1 MKIIYTF
8 MLLCFAITSQSQSID
23 TSVIANAGV
32 INSNTS
38 YTIAFTIGETFIGT
52 ITNSESIDQ
61 GFWSGIASLNVL
73 STEEFQFSN
82 SAITIYPN
90 PVLDFFSIRIP
101 DSKSY
106 TISLFNLNGQ
116 EIMNQKVNTSLVDK
130 RIDIR
135 SLSKGVYLLRLSIPS
150 TNENK
155 TFKIIKK

>member
-23 TSVIANAGV
+23 TSAISNSGGS
-32 INSNTS
+32 NSNTS
-38 YTIAFTIGETFIGT
+38 HSITFTIGETIIGT

-82 SAITIYPN
+82 SAISIYPN
-90 PVLDFFSIRIP
+90 PVLDFFTIRIP
-101 DSKSY
+101 DINSY

-116 EIMNQKVNTSLVDK
+116 EIIHQKINTSLVDN
-130 RIDIR
+130 RIDIS
-135 SLSKGVYLLRLSIPS
+135 SLSQGVYLLKLSIPT

>member
-23 TSVIANAGV
+23 TSVIANAGG
-32 INSNTS
+32 INSNAS

-116 EIMNQKVNTSLVDK
+116 EIMNQKIDTSLVDK

-150 TNENK
+150 TNDNK
-155 TFKIIKK
+155 TFKIIKR